1 MSVFPRWR
9 SIRTLVRTTLRYK
22 LLLLVLFPT
31 LLAMP
36 ATLGLTIYWFN
47 SFTRDNL
54 FLKVKSDLAVTRHA
68 FGQMQQDY
76 ATALQRL
83 TDSYSFR
90 LLLTNGDA
98 RGLQNELKSLID
110 EEGFTFVHLTDEL
123 GNWLYEE
130 SLGSVSYTH
139 LTLPTKRRG

>member
-1 MSVFPRWR
+1 MGVFRRWR

-54 FLKVKSDLAVTRHA
+54 FLKVKSDLAVT
-68 FGQMQQDY
+68 QQGG
-76 ATALQRL
+76 ANVMLR
-83 TDSYSFR
+83 
-90 LLLTNGDA
+90 N
-98 RGLQNELKSLID
+98 
-110 EEGFTFVHLTDEL
+110 
-123 GNWLYEE
+123 
-130 SLGSVSYTH
+130 
-139 LTLPTKRRG
+139 TLCTPYR